1 MPRVGLASNERM
13 TMSDPL
19 SNREIWVV
27 WGGIFLDTSF
37 TELEAGT
44 EELLGPF
51 HSMAAAEKAWLERM
65 RRMVDIASHRL
76 FVLQAVAAPKAK

>member
-1 MPRVGLASNERM
+1 MN
-13 TMSDPL
+13 DPL

-44 EELLGPF
+44 EELIGPF
-51 HSMAAAEKAWLERM
+51 PSQAEAEKAWLERM

-76 FVLQAVAAPKAK
+76 FVLRAQPAAKPT